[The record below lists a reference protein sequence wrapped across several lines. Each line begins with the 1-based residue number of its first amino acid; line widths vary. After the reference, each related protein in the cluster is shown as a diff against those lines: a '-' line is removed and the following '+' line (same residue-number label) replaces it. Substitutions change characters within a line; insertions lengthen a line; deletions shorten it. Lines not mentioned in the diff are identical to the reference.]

1 MRNVIYYGA
10 PGVGKT
16 YLLQKLR
23 TEYSEFIINDDKIG
37 DIHRTEGKE
46 WLTVATIIIKNN
58 NKLNS
63 TKITEELSRLEINL
77 GTSVSSIL
85 KKYSDKQNPIVGNK
99 EPILF
104 EEIDNMWS
112 VNLDK
117 FKEKEERI
125 YNTYFVKGNNK
136 RYEFI
141 TFHQSFAYEDFIEGI
156 KPNIEDG
163 HVGYC
168 IEDGILKRLCKVA
181 NEFPHQRYALFIDEI
196 NRGNISEIFGEVI
209 SLIENDKR
217 KGEKNELRIT
227 LPYSKEEFVIPSNVD
242 IYGTMNSC
250 DKSIANID
258 IALRRRFEFIRLKSE
273 SAIIK
278 NVLNNMGIDGNNIDG
293 IDVVKLLETINNRIE
308 LLLDDN
314 YQIGHA
320 YFTNVKNFKDI
331 KNIIV
336 KKIIPLL
343 EEYFFDDLEKVQI
356 VLNDLTEDGELDE
369 NAIYC
374 HEILESSTLIRYLPD
389 NIIDD
394 KKRFYINEI
403 IEPNSI
409 IKIYE

>member
-1 MRNVIYYGA
+1 
-10 PGVGKT
+10 
-16 YLLQKLR
+16 
-23 TEYSEFIINDDKIG
+23 
-37 DIHRTEGKE
+37 
-46 WLTVATIIIKNN
+46 
-58 NKLNS
+58 
-63 TKITEELSRLEINL
+63 
-77 GTSVSSIL
+77 
-85 KKYSDKQNPIVGNK
+85 
-99 EPILF
+99 
-104 EEIDNMWS
+104 MWS

-125 YNTYFVKGNNK
+125 YNAYFLKGNNK

-141 TFHQSFAYEDFIEGI
+141 TFHQSFTYEDFIEGI
-156 KPNIEDG
+156 KPNIKDG
-163 HVGYC
+163 NVGYC
-168 IEDGILKRLCKVA
+168 IEDGILKRLCREASK
-181 NEFPHQRYALFIDEI
+181 FPHQRYALFIDEI

-209 SLIENDKR
+209 SLIESDKR
-217 KGEKNELRIT
+217 KGEKNELRVT
-227 LPYSKEEFVIPSNVD
+227 LPYSKEEFAIPNNVD

-273 SAIIK
+273 SDIIK
-278 NVLNNMGIDGNNIDG
+278 NVLSNIGIDSNNVDG

-320 YFTNVKNFKDI
+320 YFTNVKKFEDI
-331 KNIIV
+331 KDIIV
-336 KKIIPLL
+336 KKIVPLL

-356 VLNDLTEDGELDE
+356 VLNDLTEDGDLDD

-374 HEILESSTLIRYLPD
+374 HEILESSSLIRYLPD

-394 KKRFYINEI
+394 KKRFYINEK

>member
-1 MRNVIYYGA
+1 MKNVIYYGA

-23 TEYSEFIINDDKIG
+23 TEYSEFIIDDDKVKN
-37 DIHRTEGKE
+37 IHRNEGKE

-58 NKLNS
+58 NKLDS
-63 TKITEELSRLEINL
+63 TKITEELAELKINL
-77 GTSVSSIL
+77 GNSVSSIL
-85 KKYSDKQNPIVGNK
+85 KKYSNKRDPILGNK
-99 EPILF
+99 EPRLF
-104 EEIDNMWS
+104 EEIDTMWS

-141 TFHQSFAYEDFIEGI
+141 TFHQSFTYEDFIEGI
-156 KPNIEDG
+156 KPNIKEG
-163 HVGYC
+163 NVGYR
-168 IEDGILKRLCKVA
+168 IEDGILKRLCREA
-181 NEFPHQRYALFIDEI
+181 NKFPHQRYALFIDEI

-217 KGEKNELRIT
+217 KGEKNELRVT
-227 LPYSKEEFVIPSNVD
+227 LPYSKEEFVIPNNVD

-278 NVLNNMGIDGNNIDG
+278 NVLSNIGIDGNNVDG

-320 YFTNVKNFKDI
+320 YFTNVKKFKDI
-331 KNIIV
+331 KDVIV

-356 VLNDLTEDGELDE
+356 ILNDLTEDGDLDE

-374 HEILESSTLIRYLPD
+374 HEILESSSLIRYLPD

-394 KKRFYINEI
+394 KKRFYINER
-403 IEPNSI
+403 IEPNSV

>member
-1 MRNVIYYGA
+1 MKNVIYYGA

-23 TEYSEFIINDDKIG
+23 TEYSDFIINYDKVKE
-37 DIHRTEGKE
+37 IHKNEGKE

-58 NKLNS
+58 NKLDS
-63 TKITEELSRLEINL
+63 TKITEELMKLEISL
-77 GTSVSSIL
+77 GNSVSSVL
-85 KKYSDKQNPIVGNK
+85 KKYSNKQNPILGNK
-99 EPILF
+99 EPRLF
-104 EEIDNMWS
+104 EEINSMWS

-117 FKEKEERI
+117 FKEKEDRI
-125 YNTYFVKGNNK
+125 YNSYFVKGNNK

-141 TFHQSFAYEDFIEGI
+141 TFHQSFTYEDFIEGI
-156 KPNIEDG
+156 KPNIEDSK
-163 HVGYC
+163 VGYH
-168 IEDGILKRLCKVA
+168 IEDGILKRLCKEA
-181 NEFPHQRYALFIDEI
+181 IKFPQQRYALFIDEI

-209 SLIENDKR
+209 SLIESDKR
-217 KGEKNELRIT
+217 KGEKNELRVT
-227 LPYSKEEFVIPSNVD
+227 LPYSKEEFIIPNNVD

-273 SAIIK
+273 SDIIK
-278 NVLNNMGIDGNNIDG
+278 NVLKSINIDCNNVDG
-293 IDVVKLLETINNRIE
+293 IDVIRLLETINNRIE

-320 YFTNVKNFKDI
+320 YFTNIKNFEDI
-331 KNIIV
+331 KDTII

-356 VLNDLTEDGELDE
+356 VLNDLTEDGEMDE
-369 NAIYC
+369 NCIYC

-389 NIIDD
+389 NMISD
-394 KKRFYINEI
+394 KKRFYINKK